1 MKIEGKVCAVTGAAS
16 GIGRALARRFKAEG
30 AAGVALAD
38 LDADGLAPLADE
50 LGALAL
56 PCDVAREVDVRNL
69 IAKTEEAYGP
79 IGVFCSNAGIVSEGG
94 EEAPDAEWQRNWDV
108 HLMAHVYAARALAP
122 AMAARG
128 EGYLVL
134 TASAAGVLSHP
145 DSATYAVTKHATVA
159 FAEYLSIAYG
169 DQGVCVSVLCPQA
182 VRTAMTRGR
191 EDSIASIDGMIEPEE
206 AADCVVESMA
216 QERFLTL
223 PHPQVL
229 DYMRRKTADYDRWL
243 AGMRRL
249 KARLAAP

>member
-50 LGALAL
+50 LGALAV
-56 PCDVAREVDVRNL
+56 PCDVAREADVRNL

-79 IGVFCSNAGIVSEGG
+79 IDVFASNAGIVSEGG
-94 EEAPDAEWQRNWDV
+94 EAAPDSEWQRNWDV

-169 DQGVCVSVLCPQA
+169 DQGVRVSVLCPQA
-182 VRTAMTRGR
+182 VRTAMTQGR

-206 AADCVVESMA
+206 LADCVVEAMA
-216 QERFLTL
+216 QEQFLIL

-249 KARLAAP
+249 KARIAAP